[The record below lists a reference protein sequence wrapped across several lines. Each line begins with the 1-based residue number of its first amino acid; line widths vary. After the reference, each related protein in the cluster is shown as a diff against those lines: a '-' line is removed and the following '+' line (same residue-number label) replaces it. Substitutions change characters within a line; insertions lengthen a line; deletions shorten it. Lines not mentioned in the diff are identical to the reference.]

1 MLTIAKTL
9 SYINRKLG
17 GRFVSLELEQQDIID
32 VITEDA
38 LPEFTRYIPDI
49 NFIMINRHDTA
60 LRVNP
65 KIENLFW
72 VKDPD
77 GRRVLVITDVIP
89 DLGSQ
94 IVHGYP
100 LVMPITSFED
110 VDDIALQI
118 QTSELAMMF
127 SKNDLTWSQERELN
141 QIWLYA
147 IDSLCV
153 DFKVEYT
160 REHNPDLSTIP
171 IEHEALFKDLCRA
184 HVMENIGEI
193 RKKYGT
199 LATPMGDIAI
209 SADIASDGK
218 ELHSTVTEELK
229 KNETVYVNVFV
240 G

>member
-9 SYINRKLG
+9 GYINRKLG
-17 GRFVSLELEQQDIID
+17 GRFVSLELEQQDIVD

-38 LPEFTRYIPDI
+38 LPEFTRYIPDM
-49 NFIMINRHDTA
+49 NFIMLNRHDVS

-77 GRRVLVITDVIP
+77 GRRVLTILDAIP

-94 IVHGYP
+94 MVHGYP
-100 LVMPITSFED
+100 LFMPITSFED

-118 QTSELAMMF
+118 QISELAMRF
-127 SKNDLTWSQERELN
+127 SKHDLTWSQERELN

-147 IDSLCV
+147 IDSLCT
-153 DFKVEYT
+153 DFKIEYT

-199 LATPMGDIAI
+199 LSTPMGEIAI
-209 SADIASDGK
+209 NTEISSEGK
-218 ELHSTVTEELK
+218 ELHNTAIEELK
-229 KNETVYVNVFV
+229 KNETVYVNVMV